1 MDSQSTIRGL
11 AGMELEWTTAALDD
25 LKRLH
30 SFLAAVN
37 EPAAGRAVAMLGMA
51 AKKLVSNPRL
61 GRQLEKFRPREVR
74 RIIVGAYEIRYEIQA
89 ARVIVLRLWHTRE
102 DR

>member
-1 MDSQSTIRGL
+1 M
-11 AGMELEWTTAALDD
+11 EWTTTALDD

-37 EPAAGRAVAMLGMA
+37 EPAAGRAVAMPGLA
-51 AKKLVSNPRL
+51 TKKLVSNPRL
-61 GRQLEKFRPREVR
+61 DRQLEKFSPREVR
-74 RIIVGAYEIRYEIQA
+74 RIIVGAYEIRYEIQGA
-89 ARVIVLRLWHTRE
+89 KIFVLRLWHCRE